1 MSEVQLKDVA
11 DLLQYIGEDGP
22 TAELG
27 SAHTDSRI
35 CGRCLLL
42 FSADRSG
49 KLLAADDFGSG
60 FDHNSAR
67 LLAAQI
73 ADRLH
78 EAGTCR
84 LEIPGDTGLRLALA
98 VGIGNTV
105 AGCVVEPSE
114 SEGNAAS
121 ADPLRI
127 AATVAAVSS
136 QVALRNKTQIGH
148 LNTRIRQLQAEKQT
162 LKQSHAEAV
171 AAVIREREEL
181 FVVQRQQMATL
192 EFLDAA
198 ESASRSKSEFLA
210 NMSHELR
217 TPLTA
222 ILGFTD
228 VLLGDLTDLDSRDA
242 ATTIQRNGRHLLAI
256 INDILDLSKIEAGK
270 MNIINESCSPH
281 RLIADVASL
290 MRVRSDAKG
299 LQLRVEYVG
308 LIPAEISS
316 DRTRLRQILINL
328 IGNALKFTETGEVRI
343 VTRFLPDEQ
352 PSPMIQFDVI
362 DTGIGLTER
371 EAARLFTPFTQADSS
386 TSRRFGGTGLGL
398 TISKRLAEALGGR
411 IDLSSVPGKGSQFT
425 VRVATG
431 LLDGVEMIDPSRIP
445 AESEFADPPE
455 AETLPSLDCRILL
468 AEDGPDNQRL
478 ISFLL
483 KKAGAEIVVAS
494 NGREAVELAMPSL
507 GEDQTEIQGRDEPF
521 DVVLMDVQMP
531 EMDGHEAT
539 RHLRDH
545 GYSGPIIALTAHAMA
560 DDVAK
565 SLDAGCDAHL
575 SKPIDRAEL
584 LATISR
590 CVVAR

>member
-242 ATTIQRNGRHLLAI
+242 ASTI
-256 INDILDLSKIEAGK
+256 
-270 MNIINESCSPH
+270 
-281 RLIADVASL
+281 RL
-290 MRVRSDAKG
+290 
-299 LQLRVEYVG
+299 
-308 LIPAEISS
+308 
-316 DRTRLRQILINL
+316 
-328 IGNALKFTETGEVRI
+328 
-343 VTRFLPDEQ
+343 
-352 PSPMIQFDVI
+352 
-362 DTGIGLTER
+362 
-371 EAARLFTPFTQADSS
+371 
-386 TSRRFGGTGLGL
+386 
-398 TISKRLAEALGGR
+398 
-411 IDLSSVPGKGSQFT
+411 
-425 VRVATG
+425 
-431 LLDGVEMIDPSRIP
+431 
-445 AESEFADPPE
+445 
-455 AETLPSLDCRILL
+455 
-468 AEDGPDNQRL
+468 
-478 ISFLL
+478 
-483 KKAGAEIVVAS
+483 
-494 NGREAVELAMPSL
+494 
-507 GEDQTEIQGRDEPF
+507 
-521 DVVLMDVQMP
+521 
-531 EMDGHEAT
+531 
-539 RHLRDH
+539 
-545 GYSGPIIALTAHAMA
+545 
-560 DDVAK
+560 
-565 SLDAGCDAHL
+565 
-575 SKPIDRAEL
+575 
-584 LATISR
+584 
-590 CVVAR
+590 